1 MEFVPQI
8 TDEMLSALR
17 QRVSEILSESRFSH
31 TLAVEKEAGRICEL
45 ILPNLA
51 NEMRAAALL
60 HDLTKELA
68 LKEQQKI
75 CLDNDICV
83 SKEAFLSA
91 AVLHG
96 MTAEVKICELF
107 PAFATSNVL
116 SAVRNHTVGHPQMT
130 VFDKILFLAD
140 YIEETRPYPDCA
152 ALRLDFWEKISKATH
167 ESLISILDSAVFR
180 ELHQTLLHLL
190 KKQVVIA
197 PESLDLYNAYVAR
210 KDCQG

>member
-1 MEFVPQI
+1 MEFVSQI
-8 TDEMLSALR
+8 TDETLSALR
-17 QRVSEILSESRFSH
+17 QRVSEILSEPRFSH
-31 TLAVEKEAGRICEL
+31 TLAVEKEAVRICEL
-45 ILPNLA
+45 ILPNQT

-68 LKEQQKI
+68 LNEQQKI
-75 CLDNDICV
+75 CLENNIRV
-83 SKEAFLSA
+83 SNEAFASA

-96 MTAEVKICELF
+96 MTAEVKIREHFL
-107 PAFATSNVL
+107 AFATDNVL

-152 ALRLDFWEKISKATH
+152 SLRRDFWEKISKANS
-167 ESLISILDSAVFR
+167 ESYVAILDSAVFR

-210 KDCQG
+210 KDWQG